1 MAKAGVLIA
10 GSIAFDDIKTHRARA
25 KGVLGGAASYASIAA
40 SYFTL
45 SKPIAAVGTDFGAAH
60 IAPFK
65 KRGVDLS
72 ALEVKKGRT
81 FTWAAR
87 YDKDFKTAAT
97 LSTHLNVFKDF
108 MPVLKPRDRRADAV
122 FLANISPALQTSV
135 LDQMSPRPRLVACD
149 TMDLW
154 IKHNRAE
161 LMKLIKRVD
170 VLFVNEA
177 EVRQL
182 TGIYNLIKAGRAAL
196 EYGPRAVIIKLG
208 PNGAMLA
215 TKNALC
221 QMPPFLVEE
230 PVDTTGAGD
239 SFGGGF
245 IGVLAGVKDWADI
258 KNLKRGVAVGTV
270 MASFAIESFSITRL
284 AGLGKKEIDAR
295 IARYAAGLRI

>member
-1 MAKAGVLIA
+1 MAEAKVLIA
-10 GSIAFDDIKTHRARA
+10 GSIAFDDITTHRARA

-40 SYFTL
+40 SYFAL
-45 SKPIAAVGTDFGAAH
+45 PKPVAIAGTDFGARH

-65 KRGVDLS
+65 KCGVDLS
-72 ALEVKKGRT
+72 ALEIKKGRT
-81 FTWAAR
+81 FTWAAK
-87 YDKDFKTAAT
+87 YDKDFKTAKT
-97 LSTHLNVFKDF
+97 LSTHLNVFEGF
-108 MPVLKPRDRRADAV
+108 TPVLKPQDRRPDAV

-135 LDQMSPRPRLVACD
+135 LNQLSPRTRLVACD
-149 TMDLW
+149 TMNLW
-154 IKHNRAE
+154 IKHNRTE

-196 EYGPRAVIIKLG
+196 GLGPRAVIIKLG
-208 PNGAMLA
+208 PNGAMLV
-215 TKNALC
+215 TKTALC

-245 IGVLAGVKDWADI
+245 VGFLAGVKNWADI
-258 KNLKRGVAVGTV
+258 KNLKRGVAAGTV
-270 MASFAIESFSITRL
+270 IASFSIESFSITRL
-284 AGLGKKEIDAR
+284 AGLGKKEIDTR
-295 IARYAAGLRI
+295 IAQYAAGLKL